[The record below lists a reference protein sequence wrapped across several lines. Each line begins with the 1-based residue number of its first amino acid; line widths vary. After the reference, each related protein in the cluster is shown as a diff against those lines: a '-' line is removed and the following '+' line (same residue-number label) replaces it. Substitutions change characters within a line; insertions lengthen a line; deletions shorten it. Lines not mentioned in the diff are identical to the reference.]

1 MPAFIPQEVIRA
13 KRDGRA
19 LADDDIAAFV
29 AGIGDG
35 TLSEGQAA
43 AMAMAICLNGM
54 SGAECVALTRAMT
67 DSGRILEWPDLG
79 RPILDKHSTGGV
91 GDKVSLVLAP
101 IMAACGAAVPMIS
114 GRGLGH
120 TGGTLDKLDAIPG
133 YDTAPDI
140 ATFRRIVADA
150 GCAIVGPTDDLAPAD
165 RRLYAIRDV
174 TATIDS
180 VPLITASILSKKL
193 AAGLDGLVMD
203 VKTGNGAFMTDLA
216 AARGLADSIVTTAQ
230 GAGLPARA
238 LITDM
243 NQVLGDAVGNALEVE
258 EAVAYLTGVR
268 REPRLHEVV
277 AALCREL
284 LLLGGLTES
293 AAAAQAEFEKALDSG
308 AAAESF
314 QRMVAASGG
323 PADFA
328 DRLERHL
335 PRAPVVAPVERRWPP
350 GSPPSRR
357 ARWAWR
363 RSLSGRD
370 ERGQISRLTT
380 ASDSAR
386 SPAPAT
392 RSAPGGRWRWSTHAR
407 KVRRRKPWPRCDPP
421 SSWRIRRRRLRGPQF
436 SRAGSGAPPNEL
448 TENPRGPRQAGT
460 RSQTCGV
467 GRQPSSGAMP
477 PAMCSPESTTSNWP
491 VTVRPAVRNQSTVS
505 ATSSADGMRPRG
517 RVASRPTLKRS

>member
-19 LADDDIAAFV
+19 LPDDAIAAFV

-35 TLSEGQAA
+35 TISEGQAA
-43 AMAMAICLNGM
+43 ALAMAICFNGM
-54 SGAECVALTRAMT
+54 SSPECVALTRAMT
-67 DSGRILEWPDLG
+67 DSGRVLEWPDLG

-140 ATFRRIVADA
+140 DTFQRIVADA
-150 GCAIVGPTDDLAPAD
+150 GCAIVGPTGDLAPAD

-203 VKTGNGAFMTDLA
+203 VKAGNGAFMTGVD
-216 AARGLADSIVTTAQ
+216 AARELAHSIVTTAQ

-238 LITDM
+238 VITDM
-243 NQVLGDAVGNALEVE
+243 SRVLGDSVGNALEVG
-258 EAVAYLTGVR
+258 EAVEYLTGVR

-277 AALCREL
+277 TALCREL
-284 LLLGGLTES
+284 LLLGGLAEN
-293 AAAAQAEFEKALDSG
+293 AAGARADIGKALDSG

-323 PADFA
+323 PTDFI
-328 DRLERHL
+328 DRHRRHL
-335 PRAPVVAPVERRWPP
+335 PRAPVVAPVAVERDAWVTSVETRAVGLAALALGAGRTRADQSIDHAIGFSEVAGPGDEVGAGRPLALVHAHTEEAAAEAGAALRSAFELADTPPSLP
-350 GSPPSRR
+350 GS
-357 ARWAWR
+357 AI
-363 RSLSGRD
+363 LT
-370 ERGQISRLTT
+370 RGI
-380 ASDSAR
+380 
-386 SPAPAT
+386 
-392 RSAPGGRWRWSTHAR
+392 G
-407 KVRRRKPWPRCDPP
+407 
-421 SSWRIRRRRLRGPQF
+421 
-436 SRAGSGAPPNEL
+436 
-448 TENPRGPRQAGT
+448 
-460 RSQTCGV
+460 
-467 GRQPSSGAMP
+467 
-477 PAMCSPESTTSNWP
+477 
-491 VTVRPAVRNQSTVS
+491 S
-505 ATSSADGMRPRG
+505 ATG
-517 RVASRPTLKRS
+517 

>member
-13 KRDGRA
+13 KREGRA
-19 LADDDIAAFV
+19 SPDDAIAAFV

-35 TLSEGQAA
+35 TISEGQAA

-54 SGAECVALTRAMT
+54 SAPECVALTRAMT
-67 DSGRILEWPDLG
+67 DSGRVLEWPDLG

-101 IMAACGAAVPMIS
+101 IMAACGVAVPMIS

-133 YDTAPDI
+133 YDTTPDI
-140 ATFRRIVADA
+140 GTFQRIVADA

-180 VPLITASILSKKL
+180 VALITASILSKKL

-203 VKTGNGAFMTDLA
+203 VKSGNGAFMTGMA
-216 AARGLADSIVTTAQ
+216 AARELAHSIVTTAR

-238 LITDM
+238 IITDM
-243 NQVLGDAVGNALEVE
+243 NRVLGDTVGNALEVG

-277 AALCREL
+277 TALCGEL
-284 LLLGGLTES
+284 LLLGGLAENT
-293 AAAAQAEFEKALDSG
+293 AGAQADIGKSLDSG

-323 PADFA
+323 PADFV
-328 DRLERHL
+328 DRHERHL
-335 PRAPVVAPVERRWPP
+335 PRAPVVMAAEVETDAWVVGADTRAVGMAALALGAGRTRADHPVDHSVGFSEVAGP
-350 GSPPSRR
+350 GDRVGAGRPLALVHARTEGDAAEAVAALRSASELTDTPPS
-357 ARWAWR
+357 
-363 RSLSGRD
+363 
-370 ERGQISRLTT
+370 
-380 ASDSAR
+380 
-386 SPAPAT
+386 P
-392 RSAPGGRWRWSTHAR
+392 
-407 KVRRRKPWPRCDPP
+407 
-421 SSWRIRRRRLRGPQF
+421 
-436 SRAGSGAPPNEL
+436 AGSAIL
-448 TENPRGPRQAGT
+448 A
-460 RSQTCGV
+460 
-467 GRQPSSGAMP
+467 SGIG
-477 PAMCSPESTTSNWP
+477 
-491 VTVRPAVRNQSTVS
+491 S
-505 ATSSADGMRPRG
+505 ATE
-517 RVASRPTLKRS
+517 